1 MDKLDVL
8 VVDDEP
14 GIRSGVSRILNS
26 FSVSYPFMD
35 NDYGFN
41 VIETETGEEGIEIIQ
56 KQKVDIVL
64 LDNKLPGIQG
74 TDVLDYI
81 NKNRPEIL
89 VMMITSYASLEL
101 AVKATNQGAYDF
113 IPKPFTP
120 QELKSA
126 MENVSKHLFLRG
138 MTRKLNKEG
147 KEIRYQFLSV
157 LSHELKAPL
166 NAIEGYLKIM
176 QEKQA
181 GDNLEAYEQMIDRS
195 LHRIKGMRN
204 LIMDLL
210 DLTKIKL
217 EKKTEKFQK
226 VKVGEIAQNAIE
238 AINPYA
244 IQKDVQIFLHN
255 KQDIEINIDPGDLEI
270 IFNNLISNAVKY
282 NKESGKVDVSI
293 EKDDNIIIIKVQD
306 TGIGLSEDEI
316 NKLFDEFFRV
326 KNEQTKHITGSGL
339 GLPIVRKVLDL
350 YHGDIHVESKLNEGS
365 TFTVVVPIEAN

>member
-1 MDKLDVL
+1 MDKLNVL

-14 GIRSGVSRILNS
+14 GIRSGVSRILNN

-35 NDYGFN
+35 SDYGFN
-41 VIETETGEEGIEIIQ
+41 VVETSTGEEAVEIIENQ
-56 KQKVDIVL
+56 DIEIVL

-74 TDVLDYI
+74 TDVLEYI
-81 NKNRPEIL
+81 NKYKPEIL

-126 MENVSKHLFLRG
+126 LENVSKHIFLRG

-176 QEKQA
+176 QERQA
-181 GDNLEAYEQMIDRS
+181 GDKMDDYDQMLDRS
-195 LHRIKGMRN
+195 LHRINGMRN

-217 EKKTEKFQK
+217 EKKTDKFQQ
-226 VKVGEIAQNAIE
+226 VKVSEIAQNAVE

-244 IQKDVQIFLHN
+244 IQKDVQIFLHD
-255 KQDIEINIDPGDLEI
+255 KDIEINIDPGDLEI

-282 NKESGKVDVSI
+282 NKNNGRVDVFI
-293 EKDDNIIIIKVQD
+293 DKKDNLLIIKIKD

-316 NKLFDEFFRV
+316 KNLFEEFFRV

-339 GLPIVRKVLDL
+339 GLPIVRKVLDI
-350 YHGDIHVESKLNEGS
+350 YHGDIHVESKVNEGS
-365 TFTVVVPIEAN
+365 TFSVTLPV

>member
-1 MDKLDVL
+1 MDKLNLL

-14 GIRSGVSRILNS
+14 GIRSGVSRILNN

-35 NDYGFN
+35 SDYGFN
-41 VIETETGEEGIEIIQ
+41 VIETGTGEDAIEIIK
-56 KQKVDIVL
+56 KQKIEIVL

-74 TDVLDYI
+74 TEVLEYI
-81 NKNRPEIL
+81 NKNKPEIL

-157 LSHELKAPL
+157 LSHELKSPL

-181 GDNLEAYEQMIDRS
+181 GENIADYEQMIDRS

-217 EKKTEKFQK
+217 EKKKDKFEQ
-226 VKVGEIAQNAIE
+226 VRVGDVAQNAIE

-244 IQKDVQIFLHN
+244 IQKDVQIMLHDN
-255 KQDIEINIDPGDLEI
+255 EEIKINIDPGDIEI

-282 NKESGKVDVSI
+282 NKEKGKVDVWL
-293 EKDDNIIIIKVQD
+293 EKENQQLKIIVKD
-306 TGIGLSEDEI
+306 TGIGLSDDEQ

-350 YHGDIHVESKLNEGS
+350 YNGDINVESKLGEGS
-365 TFTVVVPIEAN
+365 TFIVTLPM

>member
-1 MDKLDVL
+1 MDKLNVL

-14 GIRSGVSRILNS
+14 GIRSGVSRILNN

-35 NDYGFN
+35 SDYGFN
-41 VIETETGEEGIEIIQ
+41 VVETSTGEDAIEIIKEQ
-56 KQKVDIVL
+56 TIDIVL

-74 TDVLDYI
+74 TDVLEHI
-81 NKNRPEIL
+81 NKNQPEIL

-126 MENVSKHLFLRG
+126 LENVSKHIFLRG

-181 GDNLEAYEQMIDRS
+181 GEMIEDYEQMIDRS
-195 LHRIKGMRN
+195 LHRINGMRN

-217 EKKTEKFQK
+217 EKKTDKFQQIK
-226 VKVGEIAQNAIE
+226 VSEIAQNAIE
-238 AINPYA
+238 SINPYA
-244 IQKDVQIFLHN
+244 IQKDVQIFLHDN
-255 KQDIEINIDPGDLEI
+255 QDVEINIDPGDLEI

-282 NKESGKVDVSI
+282 NKQNGRVDVFI
-293 EKDDNIIIIKVQD
+293 EKQYNLLIIKVKD
-306 TGIGLSEDEI
+306 TGIGLSESEI
-316 NKLFDEFFRV
+316 KNLFEEFFRV

-339 GLPIVRKVLDL
+339 GLPIVRKVLDI
-350 YHGDIHVESKLNEGS
+350 YNGDIQVESKIEVGS
-365 TFTVVVPIEAN
+365 TFTVNLPV

>member
-1 MDKLDVL
+1 MDKLNVL

-14 GIRSGVSRILNS
+14 GIRSGVSRILNN

-35 NDYGFN
+35 SNYGFN
-41 VIETETGEEGIEIIQ
+41 VVETSTGEDAIEIIKEQ
-56 KQKVDIVL
+56 TIDIVL

-74 TDVLDYI
+74 TDVLEHI
-81 NKNRPEIL
+81 NKNQPEIL

-126 MENVSKHLFLRG
+126 LENVSKHIFLRG

-181 GDNLEAYEQMIDRS
+181 GEMIEDYEQMIDRS

-217 EKKTEKFQK
+217 EKKTDKFQQIK
-226 VKVGEIAQNAIE
+226 VSEIAQNAIE
-238 AINPYA
+238 SINPYA
-244 IQKDVQIFLHN
+244 IQKDIQIFLHDN
-255 KQDIEINIDPGDLEI
+255 QDVEINIDPGDLEI

-282 NKESGKVDVSI
+282 NKQNGRVDVFI
-293 EKDDNIIIIKVQD
+293 KKQYNLLIIKVKD
-306 TGIGLSEDEI
+306 TGIGLSESEI
-316 NKLFDEFFRV
+316 KNLFEEFFRV

-339 GLPIVRKVLDL
+339 GLPIVRKVLDI
-350 YHGDIHVESKLNEGS
+350 YNGDIQVESKIEVGS
-365 TFTVVVPIEAN
+365 TFTVNLPV

>member
-1 MDKLDVL
+1 MDKLNVL

-14 GIRSGVSRILNS
+14 GIRSGVSRILNN

-35 NDYGFN
+35 SDYGFN
-41 VIETETGEEGIEIIQ
+41 VVETSTGEEAIEIIENQ
-56 KQKVDIVL
+56 DIEIVL

-74 TDVLDYI
+74 TDVLEYI
-81 NKNRPEIL
+81 NKYKPEIL

-126 MENVSKHLFLRG
+126 LENVSKHIFLRG

-176 QEKQA
+176 QERQA
-181 GDNLEAYEQMIDRS
+181 GDKMDDYDQMLDRS
-195 LHRIKGMRN
+195 LHRINGMRN

-217 EKKTEKFQK
+217 EKKTDKFQQ
-226 VKVGEIAQNAIE
+226 VKVSEIAQNAVE

-244 IQKDVQIFLHN
+244 IQKDVQIFLHD
-255 KQDIEINIDPGDLEI
+255 KDVEINIDPGDLEI

-282 NKESGKVDVSI
+282 NKNNGRVDVFI
-293 EKDDNIIIIKVQD
+293 DKKDNLLIIKIKD

-316 NKLFDEFFRV
+316 KNLFEEFFRV

-339 GLPIVRKVLDL
+339 GLPIVRKVLDI
-350 YHGDIHVESKLNEGS
+350 YHGDIHVESKVNEGS
-365 TFTVVVPIEAN
+365 TFSVTLPV

>member
-1 MDKLDVL
+1 MDKLNVL

-14 GIRSGVSRILNS
+14 GIRSGVSRILNN

-35 NDYGFN
+35 SDYGFN
-41 VIETETGEEGIEIIQ
+41 VVETSTGEEAVEIIENQ
-56 KQKVDIVL
+56 DIEIVL

-74 TDVLDYI
+74 TDVLEHI
-81 NKNRPEIL
+81 NKYKPEIL

-126 MENVSKHLFLRG
+126 LENVSKHIFLRG

-176 QEKQA
+176 QERQA
-181 GDNLEAYEQMIDRS
+181 GDKMDDYEQMIDRS
-195 LHRIKGMRN
+195 LHRINGMRN

-217 EKKTEKFQK
+217 EKKTDKFQQ
-226 VKVGEIAQNAIE
+226 VKVSEIAQNAVE

-244 IQKDVQIFLHN
+244 IQKDVQIFLHD
-255 KQDIEINIDPGDLEI
+255 KDVEINIDPGDLEI

-282 NKESGKVDVSI
+282 NKNNGRVDVFI
-293 EKDDNIIIIKVQD
+293 DKKDNLLIIKIKD

-316 NKLFDEFFRV
+316 KNLFEEFFRV

-339 GLPIVRKVLDL
+339 GLPIVRKVLDI
-350 YHGDIHVESKLNEGS
+350 YHGDIHVESKVNEGS
-365 TFTVVVPIEAN
+365 TFSVTLPV

>member
-1 MDKLDVL
+1 MDKLNVL

-14 GIRSGVSRILNS
+14 GIRSGVSRILNN

-35 NDYGFN
+35 NDYGFH
-41 VIETETGEEGIEIIQ
+41 VVETSTGEEAIELIKEQSI
-56 KQKVDIVL
+56 DIVL

-74 TDVLDYI
+74 TDVLEYI
-81 NKNRPEIL
+81 NKHKPEIL

-126 MENVSKHLFLRG
+126 LENVSKHIFLRG

-176 QEKQA
+176 QERQA
-181 GDNLEAYEQMIDRS
+181 GEKIEDYDQMIDRS
-195 LHRIKGMRN
+195 LHRISGMRN

-217 EKKTEKFQK
+217 EKKTEKFQQ
-226 VKVGEIAQNAIE
+226 VKVREVAQNAIE

-244 IQKDVQIFLHN
+244 IQKDVQILLHDQ
-255 KQDIEINIDPGDLEI
+255 KEIEINIDPGDLEI

-282 NKESGKVDVSI
+282 NKQNGKVDVFI
-293 EKDDNIIIIKVQD
+293 DKMDDLLMIKIKD
-306 TGIGLSEDEI
+306 TGIGLTDDEI
-316 NKLFDEFFRV
+316 KNLFEEFFRV

-339 GLPIVRKVLDL
+339 GLPIVRKVLDI
-350 YHGDIHVESKLNEGS
+350 YQGDIHVESKVNEGS
-365 TFTVVVPIEAN
+365 TFTVTLPA

>member
-1 MDKLDVL
+1 MDKLNVL

-14 GIRSGVSRILNS
+14 GIRSGVSRILNN

-35 NDYGFN
+35 SDYGFN
-41 VIETETGEEGIEIIQ
+41 VVETSTGEEAIEIIENQ
-56 KQKVDIVL
+56 DIEIVL

-74 TDVLDYI
+74 TDVLEHI
-81 NKNRPEIL
+81 NKYKPEIL

-126 MENVSKHLFLRG
+126 LENVSKHIFLRG

-176 QEKQA
+176 QERQA
-181 GDNLEAYEQMIDRS
+181 GDKIDDYDQMIDRS
-195 LHRIKGMRN
+195 LHRINGMRN

-217 EKKTEKFQK
+217 EKKTDKFQQ
-226 VKVGEIAQNAIE
+226 VKVSEIAQNAIE

-244 IQKDVQIFLHN
+244 IQKDVQIFLHD
-255 KQDIEINIDPGDLEI
+255 KDVEINIDPGDLEI

-282 NKESGKVDVSI
+282 NKNNGRVDVFI
-293 EKDDNIIIIKVQD
+293 DRKDNLLIIKIKD

-316 NKLFDEFFRV
+316 KNLFEEFFRV

-339 GLPIVRKVLDL
+339 GLPIVRKVLDI
-350 YHGDIHVESKLNEGS
+350 YNGDIQVESKVDEGTAFS
-365 TFTVVVPIEAN
+365 VTIPV

>member
-1 MDKLDVL
+1 MDKLNVL

-14 GIRSGVSRILNS
+14 GIRSGVSRILNN

-35 NDYGFN
+35 SDYGFN
-41 VIETETGEEGIEIIQ
+41 VVETSTGEDAIEIIKEQ
-56 KQKVDIVL
+56 TIDIVL

-74 TDVLDYI
+74 TDVLEHI
-81 NKNRPEIL
+81 NKNQPEIL

-126 MENVSKHLFLRG
+126 LENVSKHIFLRG

-181 GDNLEAYEQMIDRS
+181 GEKIEDYEQMIDRS
-195 LHRIKGMRN
+195 LHRINGMRN

-217 EKKTEKFQK
+217 EKKTDKFQQIK
-226 VKVGEIAQNAIE
+226 VSEIAQNAIE
-238 AINPYA
+238 SINPYA
-244 IQKDVQIFLHN
+244 IQKDVQIFVHDN
-255 KQDIEINIDPGDLEI
+255 QDVEINIDPGDLEI

-282 NKESGKVDVSI
+282 NKQNGRVDVFI
-293 EKDDNIIIIKVQD
+293 EKEDKLLIIKVQD
-306 TGIGLSEDEI
+306 TGIGLSESEI
-316 NKLFDEFFRV
+316 KNLFEEFFRV

-339 GLPIVRKVLDL
+339 GLPIVRKVLDI
-350 YHGDIHVESKLNEGS
+350 YNGNIQVESKIEVGS
-365 TFTVVVPIEAN
+365 TFTVTLPV

>member
-1 MDKLDVL
+1 MDKLNVL

-14 GIRSGVSRILNS
+14 GIRSGVSRILNN

-35 NDYGFN
+35 SDYGFN
-41 VIETETGEEGIEIIQ
+41 VVETSTGEEAVEIIENQ
-56 KQKVDIVL
+56 DIEIVL

-74 TDVLDYI
+74 TDVLEHI
-81 NKNRPEIL
+81 NKYKPEIL

-126 MENVSKHLFLRG
+126 LENVSKHIFLRG

-176 QEKQA
+176 QERQA
-181 GDNLEAYEQMIDRS
+181 GDKMDDYEQMIDRS
-195 LHRIKGMRN
+195 LHRINGMRN

-217 EKKTEKFQK
+217 EKKTDKFQL
-226 VKVGEIAQNAIE
+226 VKVSEIAQNAIE

-244 IQKDVQIFLHN
+244 IQKDVEIILHDN
-255 KQDIEINIDPGDLEI
+255 DVEINIDPGDLEI
-270 IFNNLISNAVKY
+270 VFNNLISNAVKY
-282 NKESGKVDVSI
+282 NKQNGRVDVFI
-293 EKDDNIIIIKVQD
+293 DKKDNLLIIKIKD

-316 NKLFDEFFRV
+316 KNLFEEFFRV
-326 KNEQTKHITGSGL
+326 KSEQTKHITGSGL
-339 GLPIVRKVLDL
+339 GLPIVRKVLDI
-350 YHGDIHVESKLNEGS
+350 YHGDIHVESKVNEGS
-365 TFTVVVPIEAN
+365 TFTVTLPV

>member
-1 MDKLDVL
+1 MDKLNVL

-14 GIRSGVSRILNS
+14 GIRSGVSRILNN

-35 NDYGFN
+35 SDYGFN
-41 VIETETGEEGIEIIQ
+41 VVETSTGEEAVEIIENQ
-56 KQKVDIVL
+56 DIEIVL

-74 TDVLDYI
+74 TDVLEYI
-81 NKNRPEIL
+81 NKYKPEIL

-126 MENVSKHLFLRG
+126 LENVSKHIFLRG

-176 QEKQA
+176 QERQA
-181 GDNLEAYEQMIDRS
+181 GDKMDDYDQMLDRS
-195 LHRIKGMRN
+195 LHRINGMRN

-217 EKKTEKFQK
+217 EKKTDKFQQ
-226 VKVGEIAQNAIE
+226 VKVSEIAQNAAE

-244 IQKDVQIFLHN
+244 IQKDVQIFLHD
-255 KQDIEINIDPGDLEI
+255 KDVEINIDPGDLEI

-282 NKESGKVDVSI
+282 NKNNGRVDVFI
-293 EKDDNIIIIKVQD
+293 DKKDNLLIIKIKD

-316 NKLFDEFFRV
+316 KNLFEEFFRV

-339 GLPIVRKVLDL
+339 GLPIVRKVLDI
-350 YHGDIHVESKLNEGS
+350 YHGDIHVESKVNEGS
-365 TFTVVVPIEAN
+365 TFSVTLPV

>member
-1 MDKLDVL
+1 MDKLNVL

-14 GIRSGVSRILNS
+14 GIRSGVSRILNN

-35 NDYGFN
+35 SDYGFN
-41 VIETETGEEGIEIIQ
+41 VVETSTGEEAVEIIENQ
-56 KQKVDIVL
+56 DIEIVL

-74 TDVLDYI
+74 TDVLEYI
-81 NKNRPEIL
+81 NKYKPEIL

-126 MENVSKHLFLRG
+126 LENVSKHIFLRG

-176 QEKQA
+176 QERQA
-181 GDNLEAYEQMIDRS
+181 GDKMDDYDQMLDRS
-195 LHRIKGMRN
+195 LHRINGMRN

-217 EKKTEKFQK
+217 EKKTDKFQQ
-226 VKVGEIAQNAIE
+226 VKVSEIAQNAVE

-244 IQKDVQIFLHN
+244 IQKDVQIFLHD
-255 KQDIEINIDPGDLEI
+255 KDVEINIDPGDLEI

-282 NKESGKVDVSI
+282 NKNNGRVDVFI
-293 EKDDNIIIIKVQD
+293 DKKDNLLIIKIKD

-316 NKLFDEFFRV
+316 KNLFEEFFRV

-339 GLPIVRKVLDL
+339 GLPIVRKVLDI
-350 YHGDIHVESKLNEGS
+350 YHGDIHVESKVNEGS
-365 TFTVVVPIEAN
+365 TFSVTLPV